1 MHFTTPGDAIHID
14 CNVNIDLLELCN
26 MPGIAADI
34 YRSTFGT
41 EDIVANLSLTS
52 MFLLLFLDGICTFI
66 IISFKE
72 IM

>member
-1 MHFTTPGDAIHID
+1 
-14 CNVNIDLLELCN
+14 

-34 YRSTFGT
+34 YRSTVGT

-52 MFLLLFLDGICTFI
+52 MFLLLFLDGICTL

>member
-1 MHFTTPGDAIHID
+1 
-14 CNVNIDLLELCN
+14 

-41 EDIVANLSLTS
+41 EDIVGNLSLTS
-52 MFLLLFLDGICTFI
+52 MFLLLFLDGICTL

-72 IM
+72 TM

>member
-1 MHFTTPGDAIHID
+1 
-14 CNVNIDLLELCN
+14 

-34 YRSTFGT
+34 YISTFGT

-52 MFLLLFLDGICTFI
+52 MYLLLFLDGICTL
-66 IISFKE
+66 IISFEE